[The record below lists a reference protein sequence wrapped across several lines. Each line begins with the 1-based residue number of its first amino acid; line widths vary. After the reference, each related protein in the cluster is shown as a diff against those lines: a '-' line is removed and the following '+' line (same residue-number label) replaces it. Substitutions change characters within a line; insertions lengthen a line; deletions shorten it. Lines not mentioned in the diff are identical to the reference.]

1 MLKLNLFI
9 SLLIFGSL
17 IAVNDA
23 ARGSRRGKMTEA
35 PSTTPKVESSEEN
48 SSEEETFKILV
59 THPEVPQE
67 ALDLMSRGCKLIMCE
82 SLPPNRTEILQKAK
96 GVHGMFWGSHIPLD
110 KEVLDVAGPQLKSI
124 STMSAGI
131 DYVDVEELKK
141 RKIPLGHTPIVL
153 SDAVA
158 DLAMGLMLSAAR
170 RFHEGR
176 TKIDSSTWENYH
188 IEWMWGQ
195 DVRDSTVGFFGFGS
209 IGQAIAKRLK
219 GFDIERVLYTTRRP
233 IDKKLEKQFNAQ
245 KVEFHELL
253 GQSDFLF
260 IAAPLTP
267 ETEGIFNSTAF
278 PKMKK
283 TAVLINIAR
292 GPIVNQDDLYTAL
305 KTNQIFSAG
314 IDVMNPEP
322 LPANDKLLT
331 LPNIVITPHIG
342 SATKRTRTDMATI
355 AAHNVLRGLVGEPML
370 SPAY

>member
-96 GVHGMFWGSHIPLD
+96 GVHGMFWGTHIPLD

-176 TKIDSSTWENYH
+176 TKID
-188 IEWMWGQ
+188 
-195 DVRDSTVGFFGFGS
+195 R
-209 IGQAIAKRLK
+209 
-219 GFDIERVLYTTRRP
+219 
-233 IDKKLEKQFNAQ
+233 
-245 KVEFHELL
+245 
-253 GQSDFLF
+253 
-260 IAAPLTP
+260 
-267 ETEGIFNSTAF
+267 
-278 PKMKK
+278 
-283 TAVLINIAR
+283 
-292 GPIVNQDDLYTAL
+292 
-305 KTNQIFSAG
+305 
-314 IDVMNPEP
+314 
-322 LPANDKLLT
+322 
-331 LPNIVITPHIG
+331 
-342 SATKRTRTDMATI
+342 
-355 AAHNVLRGLVGEPML
+355 
-370 SPAY
+370 